1 MIGEFDIGGV
11 FVPSSVAWAVVAI
24 VIGLFVRRLL
34 VIAGVYRLVWHRGL
48 FDLALLAILWGAV
61 TAVATLYGPTDV
73 MNLH

>member
-11 FVPSSVAWAVVAI
+11 FVPLPAMCAIGAI

-34 VIAGVYRLVWHRGL
+34 NIVGVYRLVWHRGL
-48 FDLALLAILWGAV
+48 FDLAMLVILWGSV
-61 TAVATLYGPTDV
+61 TYFATLYGVSDA